1 MKPRSHPIPPY
12 RDEFWSESSPI
23 KPEPPSAQAVSP
35 HRSIPRSLET
45 KIRWWEDLKALSLGS
60 FFLEGYLLK
69 EMIRPFFLGVAG
81 GTTLLLGNQLFLYTD
96 LLVKKGAPPITIL
109 QILIL
114 NLPAILVVTFPI
126 AGLFATL
133 LTLGKMGADSE
144 IIALRAA
151 GVSYRNLFIPVLII
165 GLAISGLAFFT
176 NDYVVPLTN
185 QKVRTLNHNLF
196 ISQDAVLFD
205 PGEMFKVDDE
215 LWFYIGKVDKETKQ
229 MQDVVILDRNAEVGS
244 LRYPQVITAERA
256 RQEGQSW
263 ILEGAIVRRYDEEG
277 QTYYEGQV
285 GTMELNVVNELA
297 NLVKGE
303 KVPQEM
309 SSQELKTVIQR
320 LQENK
325 AAPEEITRLWAEWH
339 LKFAIPLASFFS
351 ILVSAPLGLQA
362 VRQTGRYGGVAVAII
377 LVFLYYVLLSIGRAL
392 GKAGILD
399 PWLAAW
405 LPNMVFGG
413 LGFLLLGRYVR

>member
-1 MKPRSHPIPPY
+1 MKPRSQPIPPY
-12 RDEFWSESSPI
+12 RDEFWSESSPMT
-23 KPEPPSAQAVSP
+23 PEGSSP
-35 HRSIPRSLET
+35 KLSLARSFSP
-45 KIRWWEDLKALSLGS
+45 KIGWWDDLKALSLGS
-60 FFLEGYLLK
+60 LFLEGYLLK

-151 GVSYRNLFIPVLII
+151 GVSYRSLFIPVLII

-196 ISQDAVLFD
+196 ISQDAILFD
-205 PGEMFKVDDE
+205 PGEMFKVDNE

-256 RQEGQSW
+256 RQQGQSW
-263 ILEGAIVRRYDEEG
+263 ILEGAIVRRYDDEG

-309 SSQELKTVIQR
+309 SSRELKTKIQG
-320 LQENK
+320 LQEDN
-325 AAPEEITRLWAEWH
+325 AAPEETTRLWAEWH

-392 GKAGILD
+392 GKAGVLD
-399 PWLAAW
+399 PWLSAW